1 MTKVIILAGK
11 AGSGKDT
18 LKRLLVQYME
28 QDGMQINNIITSTTR
43 DKRANEVDGVDYYFY
58 TSEQMTEKLLNDEL
72 AEAVVFNGW
81 VYGLR
86 RFSLFSFRV
95 IYLFF

>member
-43 DKRANEVDGVDYYFY
+43 DRRANEVDGVDYYFY
-58 TSEQMTEKLLNDEL
+58 TSGPMLG
-72 AEAVVFNGW
+72 V
-81 VYGLR
+81 
-86 RFSLFSFRV
+86 S
-95 IYLFF
+95 

>member
-28 QDGMQINNIITSTTR
+28 QDGMQFNNIISSTTR
-43 DKRANEVDGVDYYFY
+43 VRLANEVDGVVYYFY
-58 TSEQMTEKLLNDEL
+58 TSEQMTEKLLNDE
-72 AEAVVFNGW
+72 
-81 VYGLR
+81 
-86 RFSLFSFRV
+86 
-95 IYLFF
+95 

>member
-28 QDGMQINNIITSTTR
+28 QDGMQLIILLPLQQEISVR
-43 DKRANEVDGVDYYFY
+43 MKL
-58 TSEQMTEKLLNDEL
+58 TE
-72 AEAVVFNGW
+72 
-81 VYGLR
+81 
-86 RFSLFSFRV
+86 
-95 IYLFF
+95 

>member
-18 LKRLLVQYME
+18 LKLLLVQYME

-43 DKRANEVDGVDYYFY
+43 DKRANEVDGVDY
-58 TSEQMTEKLLNDEL
+58 
-72 AEAVVFNGW
+72 
-81 VYGLR
+81 
-86 RFSLFSFRV
+86 
-95 IYLFF
+95 